1 MAIEWKKIRKTQD
14 VEGTKITY
22 AGDGTPLQ
30 IVSWKREIPHANEEG
45 TWEFT
50 SYLVMLGK
58 TQLKEKYTL
67 AGAKIW
73 AEDWT
78 KIYNEVEE
86 NTAQTRLPV

>member
-30 IVSWKREIPHANEEG
+30 IVSWKRGIPHASRAG
-45 TWEFT
+45 TWDYT
-50 SYLVMLGK
+50 SYLVMLGL
-58 TQLKEKYTL
+58 TQLKEL
-67 AGAKIW
+67 HRMADAKEW